1 MTYQNR
7 KKIVKHVLT
16 NAIIGDTVG
25 ANLNELPPTYRGNT
39 YINTVRQTKS
49 KFPGDGLPTQN
60 SSVLYHTF
68 KFLITKRP
76 TCAQLKALKPDVK
89 GTTDEN
95 IIFGTSI
102 AVGLYCALID
112 LDQDETIEM
121 VNAAIY
127 CFGIVNGNC
136 SVYYYLALTIYQLI
150 NDGYLRPQHFDD
162 LARLNLMSGQFLT
175 ALSWLNVYAFYKD
188 TYHKGAYMSAP
199 LEIVSPL
206 TYAERVTAMSV
217 FYLFQSFSGYGKKPR
232 FAVEEFVG
240 NTPMLNEADV
250 LFVYSALC
258 TASEHQYLLF
268 TKPLQEKMRYHTE
281 LCLLMKT

>member
-1 MTYQNR
+1 M
-7 KKIVKHVLT
+7 LT
-16 NAIIGDTVG
+16 NAIIGDSVG
-25 ANLNELPPTYRGNT
+25 ADLNKIAPTSRGSV
-39 YINTVRQTKS
+39 YVNTVRQTKS
-49 KFPGDGLPTQN
+49 KFPGNGFPTKN

-68 KFLITKRP
+68 KYLMEHKP
-76 TCAQLKALKPDVK
+76 TAAQLKVLKPNFT
-89 GTTDEN
+89 GTTAEN
-95 IIFGTSI
+95 ITFGTAISL
-102 AVGLYCALID
+102 GLYCAMVEME
-112 LDQDETIEM
+112 QDEFIQM
-121 VNAAIY
+121 INNA
-127 CFGIVNGNC
+127 IVSFQISKHDC
-136 SVYYYLALTIYQLI
+136 SVYYYLALTTYQLI

-162 LARLNLMSGQFLT
+162 LSRLNLMSGNFLT

-188 TYHKGAYMSAP
+188 TYCNGLLAP
-199 LEIVSPL
+199 LEIMAPL
-206 TYAERVTAMSV
+206 TYAERVAAMSV

-240 NTPMLNEADV
+240 NTPMLDEADV

>member
-16 NAIIGDTVG
+16 NAIIGDSIG
-25 ANLNELPPTYRGNT
+25 ADLNSVPPTYRGAA
-39 YINTVRQTKS
+39 YISSVRQTKS
-49 KFPGDGLPTQN
+49 KFPSEGLPTQN

-68 KFLITKRP
+68 KFLIERKP
-76 TCAQLKALKPDVK
+76 TTTQLRALKPNLV

-95 IIFGTSI
+95 ILFGTSI
-102 AVGLYCALID
+102 ALGLYCALIE

-121 VNAAIY
+121 VNAAIST
-127 CFGIVNGNC
+127 FGVLKSNC
-136 SVYYYLALTIYQLI
+136 SVYYYLTLTMHQLI

-162 LARLNLMSGQFLT
+162 LTRLNLISGHFLT
-175 ALSWLNVYAFYKD
+175 VLSWLNVYAFYKD
-188 TYHKGAYMSAP
+188 TYTVGAFATAP
-199 LEIVSPL
+199 QELLASL
-206 TYAERVTAMSV
+206 TYAERVVAMSV

-240 NTPMLNEADV
+240 NTPMLHEADV

>member
-1 MTYQNR
+1 MN
-7 KKIVKHVLT
+7 
-16 NAIIGDTVG
+16 TV
-25 ANLNELPPTYRGNT
+25 PPTHRGAA
-39 YINTVRQTKS
+39 YVSSVRQTKS
-49 KFPGDGLPTQN
+49 KFPSEGLPTQN

-68 KFLITKRP
+68 KFLMERKP
-76 TCAQLKALKPDVK
+76 TVSQLKSLKPNLT

-95 IIFGTSI
+95 IVFGTSI
-102 AVGLYCALID
+102 ALGLYCAMVE
-112 LDQDETIEM
+112 LDQDELIAM
-121 VNAAIY
+121 INVAIQS
-127 CFGIVNGNC
+127 FGVSKHDY
-136 SVYYYLALTIYQLI
+136 SVYYYLALTTHQLI

-162 LARLNLMSGQFLT
+162 LTRLNLISGHFLT
-175 ALSWLNVYAFYKD
+175 VLSWLNVYAFYKD
-188 TYHKGAYMSAP
+188 TYTIGAFAAAP
-199 LEIVSPL
+199 QELLASL

-240 NTPMLNEADV
+240 NTPMLHEADV

-281 LCLLMKT
+281 LCLLMMKT

>member
-16 NAIIGDTVG
+16 NAIIGDSVG
-25 ANLNELPPTYRGNT
+25 ADLNKIAPTSRGSV
-39 YINTVRQTKS
+39 YVNTVRQTKS
-49 KFPGDGLPTQN
+49 KFPGDGLPTKN

-68 KFLITKRP
+68 KYLMEHKP
-76 TCAQLKALKPDVK
+76 TAAQLKVLKPNFT
-89 GTTDEN
+89 GTTAEN
-95 IIFGTSI
+95 ITFGTAI
-102 AVGLYCALID
+102 ALGLYCAMVEME
-112 LDQDETIEM
+112 QDEFIRM
-121 VNAAIY
+121 INNA
-127 CFGIVNGNC
+127 IVSFQIAKHDC
-136 SVYYYLALTIYQLI
+136 SVYYYLALTTYQLI

-162 LARLNLMSGQFLT
+162 LSRLNLMSGNFLT

-188 TYHKGAYMSAP
+188 TYCSDLLAP
-199 LEIVSPL
+199 LEIMSPL
-206 TYAERVTAMSV
+206 TYAERVAAMSV

-232 FAVEEFVG
+232 FAVKEFVG
-240 NTPMLNEADV
+240 NTPMLDEADV